1 VHEVGEPGDVLVLDE
16 VPEPTAA
23 DLGGMTMGL
32 GGWEPMSPGREP
44 FTDWVLLE
52 MTHAALALPDVTTAR
67 GTYPVPVSRPYIAG
81 QEGVGTVVD
90 AAPGRRDLVGRRVAA
105 VCIQPWGSLAPVSVG
120 VSTLFEVPEGMS
132 DVDAAGFV
140 IPGHTAWH
148 AVVRRG
154 GVQAG
159 ETVLVRGAAGGIG
172 TAMVQLALA
181 QGARVI
187 AAVGGPEKAA
197 VCASLGA
204 EVVDHSTHDVV
215 AEVGALTAGQGVD
228 VILDPVQ
235 GPDAPR
241 LRSVLRPNG
250 RHVLCGHAG
259 GLIPHDPDFYLFNH
273 TLVGVT
279 LGGYPRD
286 EMRRITEETH
296 AGLVALVAEGRYRPT
311 VSRTVPF
318 ADVPQA
324 LTDLAERR
332 TIGRVVVD
340 IHA

>member
-1 VHEVGEPGDVLVLDE
+1 
-16 VPEPTAA
+16 
-23 DLGGMTMGL
+23 
-32 GGWEPMSPGREP
+32 
-44 FTDWVLLE
+44 
-52 MTHAALALPDVTTAR
+52 
-67 GTYPVPVSRPYIAG
+67 
-81 QEGVGTVVD
+81 
-90 AAPGRRDLVGRRVAA
+90 
-105 VCIQPWGSLAPVSVG
+105 
-120 VSTLFEVPEGMS
+120 
-132 DVDAAGFV
+132 
-140 IPGHTAWH
+140 
-148 AVVRRG
+148 
-154 GVQAG
+154 
-159 ETVLVRGAAGGIG
+159 
-172 TAMVQLALA
+172 MVQLALA
-181 QGARVI
+181 RGARVI
-187 AAVGGPEKAA
+187 AAVGGAEKAE
-197 VCASLGA
+197 VCGSLGA

-215 AEVGALTAGQGVD
+215 AEVGVLTSGQGVD

-273 TLVGVT
+273 TLVGLT

-318 ADVPQA
+318 ADVPEA

-332 TIGRVVVD
+332 TIGRLVVD